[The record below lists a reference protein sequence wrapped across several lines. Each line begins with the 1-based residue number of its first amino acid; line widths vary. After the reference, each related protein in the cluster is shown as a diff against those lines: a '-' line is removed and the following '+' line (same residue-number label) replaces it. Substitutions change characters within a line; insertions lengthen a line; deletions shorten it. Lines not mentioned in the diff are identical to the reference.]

1 MGVGEDMGERRASHS
16 WLSHSSQASPCLL
29 GSWGEAGG
37 RYHCPDFHSRP
48 QVLIS
53 CIIHLPALAA
63 VISSLHSPYGAPR
76 PSLHVPAKQS

>member
-1 MGVGEDMGERRASHS
+1 MPTLLP
-16 WLSHSSQASPCLL
+16 LSHFSQALLCLL
-29 GSWGEAGG
+29 GSQRSHGC
-37 RYHCPDFHSRP
+37 YHCPDFHSRP

-76 PSLHVPAKQS
+76 PSLYVPAKES